1 MDELDPG
8 AKRKL
13 LGDLRQL
20 QSLLQDEEGT
30 EAADAADGLDHDD
43 DHDHDHDEGEGAAA
57 HGELL
62 AMEPPLLEDF
72 VDPVPAEFDPA
83 AFEDTDWN
91 QFVDQVFAQTSGVV
105 HGLVAPSPGSAGASA
120 SSTPARAAGEDE
132 LMAEL
137 TRRLDAR
144 LAALRATMLAELEA
158 MLERRGR
165 LR

>member
-20 QSLLQDEEGT
+20 QSLLQDDDGT
-30 EAADAADGLDHDD
+30 EAADAADDGDQDD
-43 DHDHDHDEGEGAAA
+43 EAGEGAGAR
-57 HGELL
+57 GELH

-120 SSTPARAAGEDE
+120 SSTPARTAGEDE

-144 LAALRATMLAELEA
+144 LAALRASMLAELEA

>member
-20 QSLLQDEEGT
+20 QSLLQDDDGQDAEGV
-30 EAADAADGLDHDD
+30 ADDQDQDQD
-43 DHDHDHDEGEGAAA
+43 QDEGETEGEGTGALHAP
-57 HGELL
+57 
-62 AMEPPLLEDF
+62 EPPLLEDF
-72 VDPVPAEFDPA
+72 VDPVPADFDPA

-91 QFVDQVFAQTSGVV
+91 QFVDQVFAQTSGIA
-105 HGLVAPSPGSAGASA
+105 HGLVAPSPGNAGASA
-120 SSTPARAAGEDE
+120 SSTPARTAGEHE

-144 LAALRATMLAELEA
+144 LAALRASMLAELEA
-158 MLERRGR
+158 MIERRGR